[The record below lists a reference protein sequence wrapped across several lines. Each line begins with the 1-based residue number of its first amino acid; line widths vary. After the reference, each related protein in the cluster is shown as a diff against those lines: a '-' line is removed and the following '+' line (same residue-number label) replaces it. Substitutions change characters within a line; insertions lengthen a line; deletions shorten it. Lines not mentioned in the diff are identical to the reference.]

1 LSTTV
6 LPVLASA
13 EQQAASVEEN
23 LAAIQAHSATD
34 VFDRDGIRFCYS
46 GLPWRVLN
54 GAVLARLAQGTEDG
68 RITEVM
74 AWFREKS
81 VPWRWI
87 VGPLSQPEDLGPR
100 LVAAGMRAASDHPGM
115 VLRLDRMR
123 DESPE
128 LPALEVREVLEKR
141 DFSAWA
147 DVQRETWGLSDEA
160 DRAWREAHLRLGLGA
175 DLPLRNYLAMLD
187 GEPVGGAAVFC
198 AEGVAGIYNVC
209 VVPSARGRGIGRE
222 VTLAAL
228 RTARDLGYNLS
239 TLGSSDLGLPVYLRI
254 GYEEV
259 CRIRVYV
266 VD

>member
-6 LPVLASA
+6 LSALASA
-13 EQQAASVEEN
+13 ERRAASVEEN
-23 LAAIQAHSATD
+23 LAAIQAHYATD
-34 VFDRDGIRFCYS
+34 VIDRDGIRLCYS
-46 GLPWRVLN
+46 GLRWRVLN
-54 GAVLARLAQGTEDG
+54 GAVLAHLDG
-68 RITEVM
+68 GADERIAEVL

-87 VGPLSQPEDLGPR
+87 VGPVTVPADLGPR
-100 LVAAGMRAASDHPGM
+100 LVTAGMRAASDHPGM

-123 DESPE
+123 DETPD
-128 LPALEVREVLEKR
+128 LPGLEVREVLDER

-147 DVQRETWGLSDEA
+147 DVQRETWGLNDESDQ
-160 DRAWREAHLRLGLGA
+160 AWRDAHLRLGFDAGK
-175 DLPLRNYLAMLD
+175 PLRNFVAFVD
-187 GEPVGGAAVFC
+187 AKPVGGAAVFF
-198 AEGVAGIYNVC
+198 AEGVAGIYNVA
-209 VVPSARGRGIGRE
+209 VVPAARGRGIGRE

-228 RTARDLGYNLS
+228 RAARALGYSLS
-239 TLGSSDLGLPVYLRI
+239 TLASSDLGLPVYERI

>member
-1 LSTTV
+1 VLSA
-6 LPVLASA
+6 LASA
-13 EQQAASVEEN
+13 DQQAASVEEN
-23 LAAIQAHSATD
+23 LAAIQAHYATD
-34 VFDRDGIRFCYS
+34 VFDRDGIRLCYS
-46 GLPWRVLN
+46 GLRWRVLN
-54 GAVLARLAQGTEDG
+54 GAVLAGLHKGAEDG
-68 RITEVM
+68 RIAEVL
-74 AWFREKS
+74 AWFRDKS

-87 VGPLSQPEDLGPR
+87 VGPLSIPDDLGTR

-123 DESPE
+123 DEPTE
-128 LPALEVREVLEKR
+128 DPGLEVREVLDER

-147 DVQRETWGLSDEA
+147 DVQRDTWELSEEA
-160 DRAWREAHLRLGLGA
+160 DGAWREAHLRLGLGA
-175 DLPLRNYLAMLD
+175 DRPLRNYLAVLD
-187 GEPVGGAAVFC
+187 GEPVGGSAVFF

-228 RTARDLGYNLS
+228 RTARELGYNLS
-239 TLGSSDLGLPVYLRI
+239 TLGSSDLGLPVYVRI

>member
-1 LSTTV
+1 MLSS
-6 LPVLASA
+6 LASP
-13 EQQAASVEEN
+13 ERQAGSVEEN
-23 LAAIQAHSATD
+23 LAAIQAHYATD
-34 VFDRDGIRFCYS
+34 VFDRDGTRFCYS
-46 GLPWRVLN
+46 GLRWRVLN
-54 GAVLARLAQGTEDG
+54 GAVLARLREGTEDG
-68 RITEVM
+68 RIAQVM
-74 AWFREKS
+74 AWFREKT

-87 VGPLSQPEDLGPR
+87 VGPLSLPEDLGPR

-123 DESPE
+123 DEP
-128 LPALEVREVLEKR
+128 PAVPGLEVREVLGER

-147 DVQRETWGLSDEA
+147 DVQRETWGLSEEA
-160 DRAWREAHLRLGLGA
+160 DHAWREAHLRLGLGA
-175 DLPLRNYLAMLD
+175 NRPLRNYIAMLE
-187 GEPVGGAAVFC
+187 GEPVGGAAVFF

-222 VTLAAL
+222 VTLAPL